1 LSVHYVFGAV
11 FVAPCPGC
19 VVLSFPIDSSSSLC
33 GCSSGGANW
42 GTPISTFW
50 RWRSGA
56 RESYIH
62 SF

>member
-1 LSVHYVFGAV
+1 MYVVIGATGNTGGV
-11 FVAPCPGC
+11 VA
-19 VVLSFPIDSSSSLC
+19 D
-33 GCSSGGANW
+33 W